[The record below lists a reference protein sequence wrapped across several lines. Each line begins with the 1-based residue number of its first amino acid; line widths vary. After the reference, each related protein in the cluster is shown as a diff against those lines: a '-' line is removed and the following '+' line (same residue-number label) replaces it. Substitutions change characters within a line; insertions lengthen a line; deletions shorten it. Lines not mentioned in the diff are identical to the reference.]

1 MSVFGFITSELTRGY
16 RLERDESKYA
26 ERRER
31 VYTFMKTPREL
42 EKFCAYGFFQ
52 CVDAFLFLF
61 TFLPLRILMALVRLF
76 THPCGFF
83 SSGSGRYLESAQICD
98 LLKGL
103 VFVMCCFIVNYI
115 DTSMMYHL
123 VRGQAVIKLYVLH
136 NMLDVADKLF
146 SGFGQDILDAMF
158 WTATEPRGRR
168 REHVGTLPHFI
179 LSIIYVIIHTLI
191 ILFQAA
197 VLNVAFNSHSKALLT
212 IMMSNNFVEIKGN
225 LFKRLDRNHL
235 FHISCGDIKERFHYA
250 ILLSVVFI
258 RNMTEFS
265 WNPDHVWVILPDA
278 LLVLLSEF
286 IVDWVKHAFVLKFNK
301 ISSEVYQEFT
311 YNLASDMISS
321 RQKSAFTDHSDLLS
335 RKMGFTPLPL
345 GCLLVRVCSKSF
357 KISGIVGI
365 ALLICLYLCLL
376 TSKILISIVLLG
388 YGCKFLKEKG
398 DVQQFDKE
406 REIDSQVIPAKDKRS
421 PEYEQEEHKFD
432 FASSSIGVID
442 VEPRSDFDQLT
453 FNVSNNS
460 DQTSYLSTTIDNL
473 SSEMNNSQMTES
485 KTDLESEVIISPRTD
500 LKESRFTFT
509 HVKKRMNAS
518 SRTRCLSESSA
529 DQMIQEVSPHST
541 SCPPSPTVINNTS
554 DTEVKKET

>member
-1 MSVFGFITSELTRGY
+1 LSVLEYISSELTRGY

-31 VYTFMKTPREL
+31 VYTFMKTPREY

-61 TFLPLRILMALVRLF
+61 TFLPLRILMALIRLV
-76 THPCGFF
+76 THPCGLF
-83 SSGSGRYLESAQICD
+83 SSGSRRYLESAQICD

-103 VFVMCCFIVNYI
+103 VFVSCCCIVNYI

-158 WTATEPRGRR
+158 WTATEPRDRK
-168 REHVGTLPHFI
+168 REHVGTLPHFL

-197 VLNVAFNSHSKALLT
+197 VLNVAFNSHNKALMT

-235 FHISCGDIKERFHYA
+235 FHISCGDIKERFHWA
-250 ILLSVVFI
+250 LLLSIVFI

-278 LLVLLSEF
+278 LLVFVAEF
-286 IVDWVKHAFVLKFNK
+286 VVDWIKHAFVTKFNK
-301 ISSEVYQEFT
+301 IPSEVYQEFT
-311 YNLASDMISS
+311 YNLATDMISS

-335 RKMGFTPLPL
+335 RKMGFTPIPL

-357 KISGIVGI
+357 KISGILGI
-365 ALLICLYLCLL
+365 ALLIILYCCLF

-388 YGCKFLKEKG
+388 YGTKLLSENTDMKEK
-398 DVQQFDKE
+398 
-406 REIDSQVIPAKDKRS
+406 
-421 PEYEQEEHKFD
+421 
-432 FASSSIGVID
+432 
-442 VEPRSDFDQLT
+442 SD
-453 FNVSNNS
+453 N
-460 DQTSYLSTTIDNL
+460 
-473 SSEMNNSQMTES
+473 
-485 KTDLESEVIISPRTD
+485 
-500 LKESRFTFT
+500 
-509 HVKKRMNAS
+509 
-518 SRTRCLSESSA
+518 
-529 DQMIQEVSPHST
+529 
-541 SCPPSPTVINNTS
+541 
-554 DTEVKKET
+554 